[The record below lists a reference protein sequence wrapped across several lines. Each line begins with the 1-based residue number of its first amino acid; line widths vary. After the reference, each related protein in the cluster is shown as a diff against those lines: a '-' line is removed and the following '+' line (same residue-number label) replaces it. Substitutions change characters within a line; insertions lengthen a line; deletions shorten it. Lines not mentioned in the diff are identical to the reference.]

1 MALQNT
7 NTNNY
12 ANSVDAAAKLFVEYG
27 DFIYTVIHYQ
37 VKNETQ
43 ADDLFQ
49 NFFLSLVYKPIPQ
62 NVKNIKG
69 YLYRAITNDIIDATR
84 RVEKYS
90 HHMHKYAENFNHSI
104 NKRTPENAFIN
115 VEETDKMFE
124 ILKGQLTSSQFQ
136 AIALRYKNHYSNKEI
151 AEKMDVKSKSISRY
165 ISIGLKK
172 IRQSLKL
179 K

>member
-12 ANSVDAAAKLFVEYG
+12 ANSVDAAAKVFTKYG
-27 DFIYTVIHYQ
+27 DFIHTVIRYQ

-49 NFFLSLVYKPIPQ
+49 DFFLSLVTSPLPAG
-62 NVKNIKG
+62 VRNIKG
-69 YLYRAITNDIIDATR
+69 YLYRAITNKIIDATR
-84 RVEKYS
+84 RVNKYS
-90 HHMHKYAENFNHSI
+90 YHMHKYYEYPNHSI
-104 NKRTPENAFIN
+104 NKRTPENVFID
-115 VEETDKMFE
+115 VEETNKMFGL
-124 ILKGQLTSSQFQ
+124 IKGRLTNSQYQ
-136 AIALRYKNHYSNKEI
+136 AMTLRYSSHHSIKEV
-151 AEKMDVKSKSISRY
+151 AKKMGVKSTSVSRY

-172 IRQSLKL
+172 IRQSLTL